1 MLRLVLKIMLIF
13 CLFGISGATA
23 APNDVKAELLGL
35 RSSYVKNDLVGGG
48 PKLRIVVDSSAPVKA
63 VGRLENKDGLQLIVD
78 ITGAGGNINAKT
90 DLQGVVA
97 DEVRAKRIAAD
108 KIRLEVDLV
117 DEIAADGYRVFT
129 LLQDIK
135 NNKPFRVVIDINKPK
150 AKPEYNYRTGLKGK
164 VIAVDPGHGG
174 SDPGA
179 IGPGGTR
186 EKDLTLDFSLRFKTA
201 LEKAGA
207 KVILTR
213 QSDRDV
219 FAPYAGAVDELRA
232 RTLVANNARA
242 DVFVSFHI
250 NSFRDRS
257 ISGASAY
264 YAAKTNY
271 DWLLAKLMHEKMLG
285 ACGMADRGVSQARFY
300 VIRHSYM
307 PAVLLEIG
315 FISNPVEER
324 LLRSEAFRQ
333 KAVEGL
339 VQGLDA
345 FFTRAAKTKGR

>member
-1 MLRLVLKIMLIF
+1 MLRLLVNGMLF
-13 CLFGISGATA
+13 FFLLGMSDAVA
-23 APNDVKAELLGL
+23 APIDPKAELLGL

-78 ITGAGGNINAKT
+78 ITGAGGHINAKT
-90 DLQGVVA
+90 DLNGVIA

-108 KIRLEVDLV
+108 TMRLEVDLV
-117 DEIAADGYRVFT
+117 DSIAADGYRIFT

-135 NNKPFRVVIDINKPK
+135 NNKPFRVVIDISKP
-150 AKPEYNYRTGLKGK
+150 AAIPEYNYKSGLKGK

-186 EKDLTLDFSLRFKTA
+186 EKDLTLDLSLRFKAA

-232 RTLVANNARA
+232 RTLLANNAKA

-250 NSFRDRS
+250 NSFQDRN
-257 ISGASAY
+257 IGGVATY

-271 DWLLAKLMHEKMLG
+271 DLLLAKLLQEKLVRS
-285 ACGMADRGVSQARFY
+285 CGIKDRGVNQARFY
-300 VIRHSYM
+300 VIKHSYM

-315 FISNPVEER
+315 FISNPNEER
-324 LLRSEAFRQ
+324 LLKSESFRQ
-333 KAVEGL
+333 KAVDGL

-345 FFTRAAKTKGR
+345 FFTRASQSKGR